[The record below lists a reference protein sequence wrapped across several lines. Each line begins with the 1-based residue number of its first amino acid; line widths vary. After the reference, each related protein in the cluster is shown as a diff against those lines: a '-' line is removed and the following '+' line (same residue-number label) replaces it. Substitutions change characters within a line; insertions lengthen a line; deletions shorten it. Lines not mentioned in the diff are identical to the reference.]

1 MSAHRKR
8 RLRCGSSV
16 LEGAMFAKLASFF
29 QAAQGDI
36 ERNLPVLDSSEH
48 ARLVRMRERFE
59 GSTARALDFHTVG
72 HQGMRSSRRG
82 FAHWYLRPKTGEEA
96 REGLYE
102 DVLLKL
108 SQTRN
113 ASSLLEY
120 EKMWAQ
126 YAIRHTATESWNADP
141 AISGNI
147 PKHLLEQ
154 RLELV
159 EKHTKEIGTTY
170 DTDYLEITSSRY
182 EEEPVIG
189 IGVDDEIDYFALGHT
204 TVDELIAEFTIGTQQ
219 PTTLALTMDKEEHL
233 VQEAQTEQQPI
244 GQLEEQQITEEL
256 HLVPEEEKRETA
268 YSNHAVHWIFEFSGE
283 LAKADANRGRH
294 RIRRVVGF

>member
-1 MSAHRKR
+1 
-8 RLRCGSSV
+8 
-16 LEGAMFAKLASFF
+16 MFAKLAAFF

-36 ERNLPVLDSSEH
+36 ERNLPVLDNSEH

-59 GSTARALDFHTVG
+59 GSSARALNFHTVA
-72 HQGMRSSRRG
+72 HQGMRASRRG

-126 YAIRHTATESWNADP
+126 YAIRHTATDAWNADP

-159 EKHTKEIGTTY
+159 EKHTKEIGTTN
-170 DTDYLEITSSRY
+170 DTDYLEITSRRY

-189 IGVDDEIDYFALGHT
+189 IGVDDDIDYFALGHT
-204 TVDELIAEFTIGTQQ
+204 TVDELIAEFTIGAQQ
-219 PTTLALTMDKEEHL
+219 QTTLALTMDKEDP
-233 VQEAQTEQQPI
+233 VGQEAQQPI
-244 GQLEEQQITEEL
+244 GQLEEQTAEVPPALPAVEL
-256 HLVPEEEKRETA
+256 HLVTEEETKETS
-268 YSNHAVHWIFEFSGE
+268 YSNHGVHWIFEFSGE
-283 LAKADANRGRH
+283 LAKADVNRGRH